1 MYNDPDCP
9 LCGRASEFVYK
20 VDQIPCVIKE
30 MKIETLK
37 MIKVLDKKIDK
48 VDEQAIERDRVTS
61 DDIRKLML
69 TSIMVLATA
78 ILAAGVALIP
88 IIINKF

>member
-1 MYNDPDCP
+1 MCNDPNCP

-30 MKIETLK
+30 MKAETLK
-37 MIKVLDKKIDK
+37 MVKVLDKKIDK
-48 VDEQAIERDRVTS
+48 VDEQAIDRDRVTS
-61 DDIRKLML
+61 DEIRKLMM

-88 IIINKF
+88 IIMSKF